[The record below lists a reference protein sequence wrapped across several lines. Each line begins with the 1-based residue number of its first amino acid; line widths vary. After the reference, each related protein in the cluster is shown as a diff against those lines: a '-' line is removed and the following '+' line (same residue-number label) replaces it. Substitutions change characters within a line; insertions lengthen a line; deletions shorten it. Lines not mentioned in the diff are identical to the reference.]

1 MKTFKRLDAALDQGI
16 SKAVFDHLR
25 NFLICAFLLAIG
37 TNEFREHTS
46 ILFGLISSQYS
57 GLGVIA
63 ISCLLIALN
72 LYDGIRKISRTKYHV
87 IFTIIL
93 IVLYLFLSIRVVEMA
108 WNFRTPF

>member
-1 MKTFKRLDAALDQGI
+1 MAIFKRLNTALDSGI

-37 TNEFREHTS
+37 TNEFKEHTS
-46 ILFGLISSQYS
+46 ILFGFVSSQYS

-63 ISCLLIALN
+63 ISCILIALN
-72 LYDGIRKISRTKYHV
+72 LYDGIRKISKTKYHV
-87 IFTIIL
+87 LFTFIL
-93 IVLYLFLSIRVVEMA
+93 ILLYLFLSIRVVEMA

>member
-1 MKTFKRLDAALDQGI
+1 MAIFKRLDTALDSGI

-46 ILFGLISSQYS
+46 IFFGFVQSKYS
-57 GLGVIA
+57 GLGVIG

-72 LYDGIRKISRTKYHV
+72 LYDGIRKISKTKYHV
-87 IFTIIL
+87 ILTIGL
-93 IVLYLFLSIRVVEMA
+93 ITLYLFLYIRVIEMA